1 MNVPVKHPGARP
13 ARKLAQ
19 GSPPPKARSPFRDSH
34 DREFLPASLEILD
47 TPASPRRVAFVW
59 LLCLILI
66 SALAWSCIAQLDIY
80 AVGTGRVEPTGRSK
94 VIQPFDPGKVTRI
107 AVREGQKVKAGDL
120 LLELDPTEAE
130 AERDA
135 TARDLASYR
144 AEIAR
149 RRAEISAVLSDAPD
163 APQVAFDEDT
173 GPELRTRDQNVLI
186 AELAQYKAT
195 RDSLTAQIAEKT
207 ATNARLNASIE
218 ARQRLIG
225 VLRQRLDMKKELV
238 SKSAGTQKD
247 VLDAEQQVYQELT
260 NLAYDQGQLTETAAA
275 IVSLQKKI
283 QETQKQFVADQ
294 AQKLSDAEF
303 KADHLR
309 QDLIKAA
316 AKADRT
322 RIVAPLSGTVQQL
335 AVTTLGQ
342 VVSTGQPLL
351 VIVPND
357 LPVEVEALIQ
367 SSDIGFVAVDQDAV
381 VKVDAF
387 PFTRYGAINGK
398 VVRVSGDAIYD
409 KDAVSRDAST
419 PIQSQNASSLDTTPK
434 TQNLVYA
441 VGVKLGKQSL
451 MVDGKELPL
460 APGMTVTVEIRT
472 GKRRVIEYLLSPLR
486 EMVSGAAHE
495 R

>member
-1 MNVPVKHPGARP
+1 MNVPIKHAETRP
-13 ARKLAQ
+13 ARKVGQIPPAKGKPLA
-19 GSPPPKARSPFRDSH
+19 RDSH

-59 LLCLILI
+59 LLCSILV

-80 AVGTGRVEPTGRSK
+80 AVGMGRVEPTGRSK
-94 VIQPFDPGKVTRI
+94 VIQPFDPGKVTQI
-107 AVREGQKVKAGDL
+107 AVHEGMRVKAGDL

-135 TARDLASYR
+135 TARDLASYK
-144 AEIAR
+144 AEITR
-149 RRAEISAVLSDAPD
+149 RGAEMSAALSDAADPH
-163 APQVAFDEDT
+163 PVMFEEV
-173 GPELRTRDQNVLI
+173 GPELRARERNVFA

-195 RDSLTAQIAEKT
+195 RDSLRAQIAEKI
-207 ATNARLNASIE
+207 ATNARLDASIE

-247 VLDAEQQVYQELT
+247 VLDAEQFVYQELT
-260 NLAYDQGQLTETAAA
+260 NLAYDQGQLKETSAG
-275 IVSLQKKI
+275 IESLQKKI
-283 QETQKQFVADQ
+283 EQNQKQFVADQ

-303 KADHLR
+303 KADHLA
-309 QDLIKAA
+309 QDLIKAT
-316 AKADRT
+316 AKAART
-322 RIVAPLSGTVQQL
+322 RIVAPLDGTVQQL

-342 VVSTGQPLL
+342 VVTTGQPLL

-357 LPVEVEALIQ
+357 LPVEVEALIN
-367 SSDIGFVAVDQDAV
+367 SSDIGFVSVGQEAV

-387 PFTRYGAINGK
+387 PFTRYGTINGT
-398 VVRVSGDAIYD
+398 VDRVSGDAIYER
-409 KDAVSRDAST
+409 DALSRDAST
-419 PIQSQNASSLDTTPK
+419 PIQSQNASSLDATPK

-441 VGVKLGKQSL
+441 VGVKLQKQSL
-451 MVDGKELPL
+451 LADGRDVPL
-460 APGMTVTVEIRT
+460 APGMTVAVEIRT

-486 EMVSGAAHE
+486 QMVSTAGHE

>member
-1 MNVPVKHPGARP
+1 MNVPIKHAETRP
-13 ARKLAQ
+13 ARKVGQIPPAKAKSLA
-19 GSPPPKARSPFRDSH
+19 RDSH

-59 LLCLILI
+59 LLCSILV

-80 AVGTGRVEPTGRSK
+80 AVGMGRVEPAGRSK
-94 VIQPFDPGKVTRI
+94 VIQPFDPGKVTQI
-107 AVREGQKVKAGDL
+107 AVHEGMRVKAGDL
-120 LLELDPTEAE
+120 LIELDPTEAE

-135 TARDLASYR
+135 TARDLASYK
-144 AEIAR
+144 AEITR
-149 RRAEISAVLSDAPD
+149 RGAEMSTALSDAADPS
-163 APQVAFDEDT
+163 PVMFEEI
-173 GPELRTRDQNVLI
+173 GPELRARERNVFT

-195 RDSLTAQIAEKT
+195 RDSLRAQIAEKI
-207 ATNARLNASIE
+207 ATNARLDASIE

-247 VLDAEQQVYQELT
+247 VLDAEQLVYQELT
-260 NLAYDQGQLTETAAA
+260 NLAYDQGQLKETSAG
-275 IVSLQKKI
+275 IESLQKKI
-283 QETQKQFVADQ
+283 EQNQKQFVADQ

-303 KADHLR
+303 KADHLA
-309 QDLIKAA
+309 QDLIKAS
-316 AKADRT
+316 AKAART
-322 RIVAPLSGTVQQL
+322 RIVAPLDGTVQQL

-342 VVSTGQPLL
+342 VVTTGQPLL

-357 LPVEVEALIQ
+357 LPVEVEALIN
-367 SSDIGFVAVDQDAV
+367 SSDIGFVSVGQEAT

-387 PFTRYGAINGK
+387 PFTRYGTINGT
-398 VVRVSGDAIYD
+398 VDRVSGDAIYER
-409 KDAVSRDAST
+409 DALSRDAST
-419 PIQSQNASSLDTTPK
+419 PIQSQNASSLDATPK

-441 VGVKLGKQSL
+441 VGVKLQKQSL
-451 MVDGKELPL
+451 LADGRDVPL
-460 APGMTVTVEIRT
+460 APGMTVAVEIRT

-486 EMVSGAAHE
+486 QMVSTAGHE

>member
-1 MNVPVKHPGARP
+1 MNVPIKHAGTGP
-13 ARKLAQ
+13 ARKL
-19 GSPPPKARSPFRDSH
+19 GRVDRPTKSKSLIRDSH

-47 TPASPRRVAFVW
+47 TPASPRRAAFVW
-59 LLCLILI
+59 LLCLLLV
-66 SALAWSCIAQLDIY
+66 SALVWSCIAQIDIY

-94 VIQPFDPGKVTRI
+94 VIQPFDPGKVTQI
-107 AVREGQKVKAGDL
+107 AVREGMKVKAGDL

-135 TARDLASYR
+135 TARDLASYK
-144 AEIAR
+144 AEISR

-163 APQVAFDEDT
+163 APQVIFDVDI
-173 GPELRTRDQNVLI
+173 GPELRARERNVFT
-186 AELAQYKAT
+186 AELAQYRAT
-195 RDSLTAQIAEKT
+195 RDSLRAQIAEKT

-218 ARQRLIG
+218 ARQRLVG

-238 SKSAGTQKD
+238 SKAAGTQKD

-260 NLAYDQGQLTETAAA
+260 NLAYDQGQLKETAAG
-275 IVSLQKKI
+275 IESLQKKI
-283 QETQKQFVADQ
+283 EESQKQFVADQ

-303 KADHLR
+303 KADHLK

-322 RIVAPLSGTVQQL
+322 RIVAPLDGTVQQL

-342 VVSTGQPLL
+342 VVTTGQPLL

-357 LPVEVEALIQ
+357 LPVEIEALIQ
-367 SSDIGFVAVDQDAV
+367 SSDIGFVAVGQDAV

-387 PFTRYGAINGK
+387 PFTRYGTLNGK
-398 VVRVSGDAIYD
+398 VDRVSGDAIYD
-409 KDAVSRDAST
+409 KDAMSRDAST
-419 PIQSQNASSLDTTPK
+419 PIQSQNGSSLDTTPK
-434 TQNLVYA
+434 TQNLVYEA
-441 VGVKLGKQSL
+441 GVKLEKQSL
-451 MVDGKELPL
+451 LVEGREVPL
-460 APGMTVTVEIRT
+460 APGMTATVEIRT

>member
-1 MNVPVKHPGARP
+1 MNVPIKQAGIRP
-13 ARKLAQ
+13 AQKIGQIA
-19 GSPPPKARSPFRDSH
+19 PKPKAKALVRDSH

-59 LLCLILI
+59 LVCSILV

-80 AVGTGRVEPTGRSK
+80 AVGTGRVEPPGRSK
-94 VIQPFDPGKVTRI
+94 VIQPFDPGKVIQI
-107 AVREGQKVKAGDL
+107 AVQEGMRVKAGDL

-135 TARDLASYR
+135 TARDLASYK
-144 AEIAR
+144 AEISR
-149 RRAEISAVLSDAPD
+149 RRAEISAVLSDAADPS
-163 APQVAFDEDT
+163 PVMFEEIS
-173 GPELRTRDQNVLI
+173 PELRARERNVFT
-186 AELAQYKAT
+186 AEFAQYKAT
-195 RDSLTAQIAEKT
+195 RDSLRAQIAEKI
-207 ATNARLNASIE
+207 ATNARLDASIE

-260 NLAYDQGQLTETAAA
+260 NLAYDQGQLKETAAG
-275 IVSLQKKI
+275 IESLQKKI
-283 QETQKQFVADQ
+283 EESQKQFAADQ

-303 KADHLR
+303 KADHLE
-309 QDLIKAA
+309 QDLIKAS
-316 AKADRT
+316 AKAART
-322 RIVAPLSGTVQQL
+322 RIVAPLGGTVQQL

-342 VVSTGQPLL
+342 VVTTGQPLL

-367 SSDIGFVAVDQDAV
+367 SSDIGFVSVGQEAT

-387 PFTRYGAINGK
+387 PFTRYGTINGT
-398 VVRVSGDAIYD
+398 VDRVSGDAIYD
-409 KDAVSRDAST
+409 KDALSKDAST
-419 PIQSQNASSLDTTPK
+419 PIQNQNASSLDTTPK

-441 VGVKLGKQSL
+441 VGVKLQKQSL
-451 MVDGKELPL
+451 WADGKEVPL
-460 APGMTVTVEIRT
+460 APGMTVAVEIRT

-486 EMVSGAAHE
+486 QMVSTAGHE